1 MTNPIEEILKEIS
14 ENHSDRTAYTY
25 TPDDDFVLVK
35 LHALLREE
43 HKFNVG
49 GLVEWKP
56 GLSNKST
63 SYKKPLIVTKVLKE
77 PVISTEYSSGGPYFM
92 EKLDIVCAEL
102 CDGVLYEFYYD
113 SRRLQPWQS
122 KQGDTP
128 DV

>member
-1 MTNPIEEILKEIS
+1 MTNPIEGIL
-14 ENHSDRTAYTY
+14 ENHSDCKVCTA

-49 GLVEWKP
+49 GVVEWKP
-56 GLSNKST
+56 GLSNKT
-63 SYKKPLIVTKVLKE
+63 TPYKKPLIVTKVLKE
-77 PVISTEYSSGGPYFM
+77 PVITTEESSGGPYFM

-102 CDGVLYEFYYD
+102 CDGVFYEFYYD